1 MSGKINAINQADV
14 HRITSGQVIID
25 LVAAVKEVVENS
37 LDAHADKL
45 EITFRNYGLEA
56 IECADNGDGIPD
68 SNFDSLALKHH
79 TSKIEEFEDLTR
91 VTTFGFRGEAL
102 ASICAMASLTVI
114 TTQKGPKAHKLEY
127 DSHGR
132 LVKKTVTSRNK
143 GTTVQLRHLFN
154 NMPVRKKEFVRN
166 FKKQFGKCVTLLQS
180 YALLSENCRLSIFN
194 VNAAGSKSLLLST
207 PGRND
212 ISKNILTVF
221 GSDGMHG
228 LQKVGLH
235 LDLNEYKE
243 KMLKKY
249 SEDSTLDDA
258 DHRIAVT
265 GYISR
270 ASFGCGRS
278 GKDRQFIYINK
289 RPVDY
294 PQVLKCCNDIY
305 RSFNNVQY
313 PVIILNFE
321 LSPQFVD
328 VNVTPDKR
336 TVLLHNEEYVLQS
349 LAEKLDGHFNEQELM
364 LPKSLPSLPV
374 PHQDSELKVKR
385 RKLVPSQELI
395 GTFEDDHLHNTTTC
409 SEITACSQPM
419 EEESSVIV
427 AIDDIDECDTSS
439 AQVLDPSVEPPT
451 EIEPA
456 TPAEIL
462 PQPDVPVPAKPAAK
476 TTGRTTRST
485 QRTLNAYLHKS
496 PEPMAYSQSQEPSKE
511 PVLISIG
518 SKTLEETAQLENN
531 KLLFVQDPT
540 NEDPSS
546 PKRETYLTTRDMHA
560 RRDVGTEDELEPGNR
575 TYAEESQEDISD
587 RAAPLEF
594 MSDKKSRPCNS
605 CSAENEDSTFGGT
618 APPESQRT
626 QSVPDRK
633 PLVGNALPET
643 QCLVTCINANLEKI
657 VETMQVISEQDR
669 SSNHTTSYSRNEDFE
684 DAINA
689 ENYLTLTVSKRDF
702 KEMSIIGQFNLGF
715 IIVARR
721 AENKHDLFIVDQH
734 ASDEKYNFENLQK
747 STVFN
752 SQHLIKP
759 LTVELS
765 VIDELLVLENLPLFK
780 KNGFK
785 IRVNEA
791 QKQGS
796 RIELTGMPTSKQ
808 TIFDIEDFYELLS
821 LLKECDG
828 VNKNSIACSK
838 IRSMFA
844 MRACRMSIMIGKPLT
859 RRTMTEVVRKLS
871 ELDKPWNCPH
881 GRPTMRHL
889 MELKDWK
896 SFQDDYDF

>member
-56 IECADNGDGIPD
+56 IECADNGDGIPEA
-68 SNFDSLALKHH
+68 NFESLALKHH
-79 TSKIEEFEDLTR
+79 TSKIEQFEDLTR

-102 ASICAMASLTVI
+102 ASICAMASLTVV

-166 FKKQFGKCVTLLQS
+166 FKKQFGKCVVLLQS
-180 YALLSENCRLSIFN
+180 YALLSDNCRVSIFN

-207 PGRND
+207 PGKND

-228 LQKVGLH
+228 LQKITLH

-249 SEDSTLDDA
+249 SEDSTLDNA
-258 DHRIAVT
+258 DHTITIT

-305 RSFNNVQY
+305 RNFNNVQY
-313 PVIILNFE
+313 PVIILNFD

-349 LAEKLDGHFNEQELM
+349 LAEKLDRNFNEQELM
-364 LPKSLPSLPV
+364 LPKSLPSMPV
-374 PHQDSELKVKR
+374 PQQDSEVKVKK

-395 GTFEDDHLHNTTTC
+395 GTFEDDHLQNNTTC
-409 SEITACSQPM
+409 SQVTACSQTM

-427 AIDDIDECDTSS
+427 AIDDIDECDTSA
-439 AQVLDPSVEPPT
+439 AQVLDPSVEPPMELLPT
-451 EIEPA
+451 MESDISSEPHGPIPPKRA
-456 TPAEIL
+456 SRET
-462 PQPDVPVPAKPAAK
+462 AK
-476 TTGRTTRST
+476 TTRST
-485 QRTLNAYLHKS
+485 QMTLNAYLHKS

-518 SKTLEETAQLENN
+518 GETLEKTAKLENN
-531 KLLFVQDPT
+531 KLLFVQDPS
-540 NEDPSS
+540 NDEPSS
-546 PKRETYLTTRDMHA
+546 PKRETYLQTTDMLA
-560 RRDVGTEDELEPGNR
+560 KPQGTEDEYESGDR
-575 TYAEESQEDISD
+575 TYAEYTQNDNSDGEASSEVISG
-587 RAAPLEF
+587 RE
-594 MSDKKSRPCNS
+594 S
-605 CSAENEDSTFGGT
+605 CSDNHFEPKVEDPTDESTV
-618 APPESQRT
+618 PPESQRT
-626 QSVPDRK
+626 QSIRDQK
-633 PLVGNALPET
+633 PLVGNALPQT
-643 QCLVTCINANLEKI
+643 QSLVTCMSANLEKI

-684 DAINA
+684 DPINA

-702 KEMSIIGQFNLGF
+702 KEMSIVGQFNLGF

-721 AENKHDLFIVDQH
+721 TENKHDLFIVDQH

-747 STVFN
+747 RTVFN
-752 SQHLIKP
+752 SQHLIRP

-785 IRVNEA
+785 IRVNED

-859 RRTMTEVVRKLS
+859 RRTMTEVVRNLS

-896 SFQDDYDF
+896 SFQEDYDF